1 MKKIPYGIS
10 DYSLIKKED
19 YYFID
24 KTPFIPELEKTGRF
38 LVWLRPRR
46 FGKSLFIAILEA
58 YYGIEYAGEFD
69 LLFGDTFIGKNKT
82 REAGT
87 YHILRFDFS
96 DIDISNVEESFKNTL
111 RLGFNSFIERY
122 NLEIEKNEQP
132 VETLKNIIDHFS
144 KDSSISLYI
153 LIDEYD
159 NFANKLLIRDKT
171 EYERIVTEKT
181 AFFKQFFTVLKAGTS
196 GNNAPVKRMFIT
208 GVTPMTMYD
217 VTSGFNIGENI
228 SLNYLFNALT
238 GVTQKE
244 RAELFRYYG
253 IPDKYVALVNE
264 WYDNYRFTE
273 EPAGSVYNTDM
284 LLYFVKH
291 YLQTRK
297 PPKEL
302 IDINVRSDYSKLRY
316 LIYTNNRLNG
326 NFELMQKLIAGEN
339 ITIASISQDFSGLR
353 LSERDNFV
361 SLFYYLG
368 LLSIKDSGLDIT
380 LSIPNETVK
389 RIDVDYIKESL
400 RDAEM
405 FKADLNTLSDLY
417 RDFALNGNV
426 EVFRF
431 FASEIKR
438 NTSIRDYITGE
449 VMIKAMYISYLSFT
463 NYYVVKSEAELNKG
477 FADLFLVP
485 LNPYVVWFALVE
497 FKYIERRKTLMPSLV
512 EEKLAEAKE
521 QLDRYEQD
529 ELVQNIVS
537 QGKKLVKVAMVFHGW
552 EMIKCETA

>member
-10 DYSLIKKED
+10 DYSLLKKED

-24 KTPFIPELEKTGRF
+24 KTPFIPKLEDTGRF
-38 LVWLRPRR
+38 LTFLRPRR
-46 FGKSLFIAILEA
+46 FGKSLLIAILEA
-58 YYGIEYAGEFD
+58 YYGIEYAEEFD

-96 DIDISNVEESFKNTL
+96 SVDISNVEESFKNTL
-111 RLGFNSFIERY
+111 RLCFKSFIERY
-122 NLEIEKNEQP
+122 DLEIEENELP
-132 VETLKNIIDHFS
+132 VETLKNIIDFFS
-144 KDSSISLYI
+144 KDRSISLYI

-159 NFANKLLIRDKT
+159 NFANKLLIQDKQ
-171 EYERIVTEKT
+171 EYKRIVTEKT

-217 VTSGFNIGENI
+217 VTSGFNIGENV
-228 SLNYLFNALT
+228 SLNEELNTLT
-238 GVTQKE
+238 GITDKE
-244 RAELFRYYG
+244 RDAFFKYYN
-253 IPDKYVALVNE
+253 IPDQYVALVNE
-264 WYDNYRFTE
+264 WYDNYRFSDQ
-273 EPAGSVYNTDM
+273 AVSSVYNTDM
-284 LLYFVKH
+284 ILYFVKH
-291 YLQTRK
+291 FLQTRQI
-297 PPKEL
+297 PKEL

-316 LIYTNNRLNG
+316 LIYTNNKLNG
-326 NFELMQKLIAGEN
+326 NFELMQELIAGKD
-339 ITIASISQDFSGLR
+339 ITITSISQDFSGLR

-389 RIDVDYIKESL
+389 RIDIDYIKEALGDS
-400 RDAEM
+400 DM
-405 FKADLNTLSDLY
+405 FNADLNTLTDLY
-417 RDFALNGNV
+417 RDLALTGNI

-463 NYYVVKSEAELNKG
+463 NYYVIKSEAELNKG
-477 FADLFLVP
+477 FTDLFLVP
-485 LNPYVVWFALVE
+485 LNPYVKWFALVE
-497 FKYIERRKTLMPSLV
+497 LKYIERSKTLTSALA

-521 QLDRYEQD
+521 QLDQYAQD
-529 ELVQNIVS
+529 ELVQNIIS

-552 EMIKCETA
+552 EMVKCEKG

>member
-10 DYSLIKKED
+10 DYSLLKKED

-24 KTPFIPELEKTGRF
+24 KTPFIPKLEDTGRF
-38 LVWLRPRR
+38 LTFLRPRR
-46 FGKSLFIAILEA
+46 FGKSLLIAILEA
-58 YYGIEYAGEFD
+58 YYGIEYAEEFD

-96 DIDISNVEESFKNTL
+96 SVDISNVEESFKNTL
-111 RLGFNSFIERY
+111 RLCFKSFIERY
-122 NLEIEKNEQP
+122 DLEIEENELP
-132 VETLKNIIDHFS
+132 VETLKNIIDFFS
-144 KDSSISLYI
+144 KDRSISLYI

-159 NFANKLLIRDKT
+159 NFANKLLIQDKQ
-171 EYERIVTEKT
+171 EYKRIVTEKT

-217 VTSGFNIGENI
+217 VTSGFNIGENV
-228 SLNYLFNALT
+228 SLNEELNTLT
-238 GVTQKE
+238 GITDKE
-244 RAELFRYYG
+244 RDAFFKYYD
-253 IPDKYVALVNE
+253 IPDQYVALVNE
-264 WYDNYRFTE
+264 WYDNYRFSDQ
-273 EPAGSVYNTDM
+273 AVSSVYNTDM
-284 LLYFVKH
+284 ILYFVKH
-291 YLQTRK
+291 FLQTRQI
-297 PPKEL
+297 PKEL

-316 LIYTNNRLNG
+316 LIYTNNKLNG
-326 NFELMQKLIAGEN
+326 NFELMQELIAGKD
-339 ITIASISQDFSGLR
+339 ITITSISQDFSGLR

-361 SLFYYLG
+361 SLCYYLG

-389 RIDVDYIKESL
+389 RIDIDYIKEALGDS
-400 RDAEM
+400 DM
-405 FKADLNTLSDLY
+405 FNADLNTLTDLY
-417 RDFALNGNV
+417 RDLALTGNI

-463 NYYVVKSEAELNKG
+463 NYYVIKSEAELNKG
-477 FADLFLVP
+477 FTDLFLVP
-485 LNPYVVWFALVE
+485 LNPYVKWFALVE
-497 FKYIERRKTLMPSLV
+497 LKYIERSKTLTSALA

-521 QLDRYEQD
+521 QLDQYAQD
-529 ELVQNIVS
+529 ELVQNIIS

-552 EMIKCETA
+552 EMVKCEKV

>member
-1 MKKIPYGIS
+1 
-10 DYSLIKKED
+10 
-19 YYFID
+19 
-24 KTPFIPELEKTGRF
+24 
-38 LVWLRPRR
+38 
-46 FGKSLFIAILEA
+46 
-58 YYGIEYAGEFD
+58 
-69 LLFGDTFIGKNKT
+69 
-82 REAGT
+82 
-87 YHILRFDFS
+87 
-96 DIDISNVEESFKNTL
+96 
-111 RLGFNSFIERY
+111 
-122 NLEIEKNEQP
+122 
-132 VETLKNIIDHFS
+132 
-144 KDSSISLYI
+144 
-153 LIDEYD
+153 
-159 NFANKLLIRDKT
+159 
-171 EYERIVTEKT
+171 
-181 AFFKQFFTVLKAGTS
+181 
-196 GNNAPVKRMFIT
+196 
-208 GVTPMTMYD
+208 
-217 VTSGFNIGENI
+217 
-228 SLNYLFNALT
+228 
-238 GVTQKE
+238 
-244 RAELFRYYG
+244 
-253 IPDKYVALVNE
+253 
-264 WYDNYRFTE
+264 
-273 EPAGSVYNTDM
+273 
-284 LLYFVKH
+284 
-291 YLQTRK
+291 
-297 PPKEL
+297 
-302 IDINVRSDYSKLRY
+302 

-497 FKYIERRKTLMPSLV
+497 FKFVERGKTLMPSLV